1 MDFIY
6 TKNSGRRGLSFRYTK
21 NVVRRRLDFIYTKNA
36 ARRRLNYIYTKN
48 LVRKMM
54 GKEWLFEKIFRAA
67 RADLLN
73 IYVKKF
79 SRCAGLKVKKSY
91 KKEAFIRVGAI

>member
-1 MDFIY
+1 MVFIY

-54 GKEWLFEKIFRAA
+54 EKQWLFGKFFRAA
-67 RADLLN
+67 RADF
-73 IYVKKF
+73 VKNVF
-79 SRCAGLKVKKSY
+79 VR
-91 KKEAFIRVGAI
+91 

>member
-21 NVVRRRLDFIYTKNA
+21 NVVRRRFDFIYTKNA

-54 GKEWLFEKIFRAA
+54 EKQWLFEKIFRAA
-67 RADLLN
+67 RAEF
-73 IYVKKF
+73 VKNVFVREEKF
-79 SRCAGLKVKKSY
+79 RWDWISSTQRMLRG
-91 KKEAFIRVGAI
+91 GD